1 MKKTNLILLSVIIG
15 LPIIFM
21 GIKTYKLSQKSDL
34 YRMVYRVH
42 YNNENVRID
51 TIINEGPIYVGS
63 DRGTNFIKR
72 NDITGSTVI
81 KSSAPIEVISYS
93 KLPTEVNKPLG
104 VDQTPYIIMVIDSC
118 EYICNETYG
127 IGNYV
132 YTHKGNCRFCAE
144 RRRKEINEYVQQL
157 NKED

>member
-1 MKKTNLILLSVIIG
+1 MKKLNLILLSIIA

-21 GIKTYKLSQKSDL
+21 IGLKIYKLSQKSDL
-34 YRMVYRVH
+34 YCMVYKVH
-42 YNNENVRID
+42 YNNGNVRID

-72 NDITGSTVI
+72 DDIAGSTVI
-81 KSSAPIEVISYS
+81 KTSAPIEVISYS
-93 KLPTEVNKPLG
+93 KLPTEDNKPLD

-118 EYICNETYG
+118 EYIRNETYG
-127 IGNYV
+127 IENYV

-144 RRRKEINEYVQQL
+144 RRRKEIKEYVQQL
-157 NKED
+157 IKEE

>member
-1 MKKTNLILLSVIIG
+1 MIG
-15 LPIIFM
+15 LKI
-21 GIKTYKLSQKSDL
+21 YKLSQKSDL
-34 YRMVYRVH
+34 YRMVYKVH

-63 DRGTNFIKR
+63 DRGSNFIKR
-72 NDITGSTVI
+72 DAINGSTVI
-81 KSSAPIEVISYS
+81 KTSAPIEVISYS
-93 KLPTEVNKPLG
+93 KLPIEDNKPLD

-118 EYICNETYG
+118 EYIRNETYG

-132 YTHKGNCRFCAE
+132 YTHKGNCKFCAE
-144 RRRKEINEYVQQL
+144 RRRKEIEEYVQQW

>member
-42 YNNENVRID
+42 YNSENVCTD

-72 NDITGSTVI
+72 DAIDEPTVI
-81 KSSAPIEVISYS
+81 KTSAPIEVISYS
-93 KLPTEVNKPLG
+93 KLPTEDNKPLD

-118 EYICNETYG
+118 EYIRNETYG

-144 RRRKEINEYVQQL
+144 RRRKEIEEYVQQL